1 MKIKI
6 IILSFLVLF
15 LYLGPKAYAGI
26 GPGVGLFNSAIF
38 GVIVDG
44 PTNMQWGD
52 GTQMQW
58 GDGTNM
64 EWSGS

>member
-1 MKIKI
+1 MKKAGL
-6 IILSFLVLF
+6 ILFALMFLVTSDQS
-15 LYLGPKAYAGI
+15 YAGI
-26 GPGVGLFNSAIF
+26 GPGVGIMNSAIL
-38 GVIVDG
+38 GAAILSQ

-64 EWSGS
+64 QWSGN